1 MASPCPRLA
10 RQTPSKSASSTSDGH
25 GMSFNFAQL
34 FDRLSRAVFRSG
46 QSLLIVC
53 IENAFISFVAY
64 VHGYLCDRMP
74 QIKPY
79 LLSRFVCQSAAP
91 RRAQR
96 DSEKP
101 EKGFD
106 SIAPGADG
114 PKLGQ
119 LNRREVAALVGVAP
133 FNRDN
138 GSCAPSICRCVLPVN
153 RPNSL

>member
-1 MASPCPRLA
+1 
-10 RQTPSKSASSTSDGH
+10 
-25 GMSFNFAQL
+25 MSFNFAQL
-34 FDRLSRAVFRSG
+34 FDELSRAIFRSG

-74 QIKPY
+74 QNQALFGHY
-79 LLSRFVCQSAAP
+79 LLPRFVCQSAAP

-106 SIAPGADG
+106 SIAPGADE

-138 GSCAPSICRCVLPVN
+138 GRMRSKRATLSTSRLVHGRTSRRATQSNPVRFLSAVACCR
-153 RPNSL
+153 

>member
-1 MASPCPRLA
+1 MVI
-10 RQTPSKSASSTSDGH
+10 
-25 GMSFNFAQL
+25 FA
-34 FDRLSRAVFRSG
+34 
-46 QSLLIVC
+46 
-53 IENAFISFVAY
+53 IE
-64 VHGYLCDRMP
+64 CRR
-74 QIKPY
+74 IKPY
-79 LLSRFVCQSAAP
+79 SAIICCRDSFANPLLP

-138 GSCAPSICRCVLPVN
+138 GRMRSKRATLRTSRLVHGRTSRRATQSNPVRLLSAVACCR
-153 RPNSL
+153 

>member
-1 MASPCPRLA
+1 MF
-10 RQTPSKSASSTSDGH
+10 
-25 GMSFNFAQL
+25 MVIFA
-34 FDRLSRAVFRSG
+34 
-46 QSLLIVC
+46 
-53 IENAFISFVAY
+53 IE
-64 VHGYLCDRMP
+64 CRR
-74 QIKPY
+74 IKPLFGHY
-79 LLSRFVCQSAAP
+79 LLPRFVCQSAAP

-138 GSCAPSICRCVLPVN
+138 GRMRSKRATLSTSRLVHGRTSRRATQSNPVRLLSAVACCR
-153 RPNSL
+153 